1 MNASVF
7 SVPVLVTC
15 SLLFVAGCNTTSPQ
29 AGANDAGTDVTNPSI
44 QAAHSDGILV
54 ANKKQFFKQA
64 ESLKAGDTIVLADG
78 VWEDFEI
85 LFKGV
90 GTPEKPITLKAQTN
104 GGVVLSGLSNLR
116 LAGEYLVVEGLV
128 FKDGYSPTGEV
139 VSFKENDNNLAY
151 HSRVTQ
157 VVIDGFSNPDKFNSD
172 KWVVMYGKHNRFDH
186 SHLEGKSNAG
196 VTMAVR
202 LNTKGSQQNHH
213 RIDHNYFGPRPILGS
228 NGGETLRIGTSK
240 YSLSD
245 SFTIVEKNYFDRCN
259 GEVEIISNKSG
270 KNQFLNNVFFESR
283 GTLTL
288 RHGNGNLVEGNV
300 FFGNGKHHTG
310 GIRIIN
316 ADQTVRNNY
325 MEGLTGIRFGGG
337 FTVMNGVPNSSI
349 NRYHQVNNAKID
361 NNTLVNLDNINLAA
375 GSDAERSATP
385 INSSFANNLVVNNS
399 GENPFKIFD
408 DVSGIS
414 FKNNLASQ
422 LPQDELAEGF
432 DVKDIELVRGENGLL
447 QSKQAQQLEVGAPA
461 SLNPT
466 LKENTGVNWYDKAG
480 LPIDFDSG
488 KTVSVSSADELY
500 RAVAEAE
507 SGSTILLKAGS
518 YSLNKQ
524 MQVKSVVT
532 LKAESPRSVTLY
544 PMRSLMIE
552 IEDGGSLKLD
562 GLNISGKKSPDSAG
576 NVLIRNTKLP
586 TLFNHK
592 LAIHNTHITD
602 LNVNHSSHVFDAG
615 YRSLADN
622 IDITD
627 SVFQNITGDVLRL
640 DKEQDDLGIYNAEYV
655 TIKNS
660 TFSNIEG
667 AIAKIYRGGTD
678 ESTFGPH
685 FTLTDSNVSNV
696 GKGKRNKSKSSI
708 FLLGVQQSLISGN
721 TFVDSKLVTIDHTV
735 GEPQTQILNNTFD
748 STPLPEVTETF
759 TKGAST
765 ATVKG
770 NQSK

>member
-15 SLLFVAGCNTTSPQ
+15 SLLFVAGCNSTSPQ
-29 AGANDAGTDVTNPSI
+29 AGANDAGTDVTTPLL
-44 QAAHSDGILV
+44 QTAQSDGILV
-54 ANKKQFFKQA
+54 ANKDQFFKQA

-85 LFKGV
+85 LLKGV
-90 GTPEKPITLKAQTN
+90 GTAEKPITLKAQTH

-116 LAGEYLVVEGLV
+116 LAGQYLVVEGLV

-139 VSFKENDNNLAY
+139 VSFKENDDNLAY

-157 VVIDGFSNPDKFNSD
+157 IVIDGFSNPDKFNSD
-172 KWVVMYGKHNRFDH
+172 KWVVMYGKNNRFDH

-202 LNTKGSQQNHH
+202 LNTEDSQQNHH

-245 SFTIVEKNYFDRCN
+245 SFTLVENNYFDRCN

-270 KNQFLNNVFFESR
+270 KNKFLNNVFFESR

-385 INSSFANNLVVNNS
+385 INSSFSNNLVVNES
-399 GENPFKIFD
+399 AENPFKIFD
-408 DVSGIS
+408 DVSGIT
-414 FKNNLASQ
+414 FKNNFASQ
-422 LPQDELAEGF
+422 RPQDELAQGF

-447 QSKQAQQLEVGAPA
+447 QSKQAQQLDIGAPV

-466 LKENTGVNWYDKAG
+466 SKDETGVSWYEKAG
-480 LPIDFDSG
+480 LPIDFGSG
-488 KTVSVSSADELY
+488 DTVSVSTADELY
-500 RAVAEAE
+500 TAVAQAE
-507 SGSTILLKAGS
+507 SGSTILLKTGS

-524 MQVKSVVT
+524 IQVKSVVT
-532 LKAESPRSVTLY
+532 LKAETPRSVTLY

-562 GLNISGKKSPDSAG
+562 GLNISGKKAPDSAG

-627 SVFQNITGDVLRL
+627 SVFKNITGDVLRL

-655 TIKNS
+655 NIRNTS
-660 TFSNIEG
+660 FSNIEG

-685 FTLTDSNVSNV
+685 FTLTDSDITNV

-748 STPLPEVTETF
+748 STPLPKVTETF

-765 ATVKG
+765 ATVEG
-770 NQSK
+770 NTSK

>member
-15 SLLFVAGCNTTSPQ
+15 SLLFVAGCNSTSPQ
-29 AGANDAGTDVTNPSI
+29 AGAKEDSTDVSNPLLQVS
-44 QAAHSDGILV
+44 QSDGILV
-54 ANKKQFFKQA
+54 ADKKQFLKQTK
-64 ESLKAGDTIVLADG
+64 SLKAGDTIVLADG

-85 LFKGV
+85 LLKGV

-139 VSFKENDNNLAY
+139 VSFKENDDNLAY

-172 KWVVMYGKHNRFDH
+172 KWVVMYGRNNRFDH

-202 LNTKGSQQNHH
+202 LNTEDSQQNHH

-245 SFTIVEKNYFDRCN
+245 SFTIVENNYFDRCN

-349 NRYHQVNNAKID
+349 NRYHQVKNAKID

-375 GSDAERSATP
+375 GSDAERTATP
-385 INSSFANNLVVNNS
+385 INSSFANNVVVNNS

-408 DVSGIS
+408 DVSGIT

-422 LPQDELAEGF
+422 LPQDELAQGF
-432 DVKDIELVRGENGLL
+432 DVKNIELVRGENGLL
-447 QSKQAQQLEVGAPA
+447 QSKQAQQLDIGAPA
-461 SLNPT
+461 SLSPT
-466 LKENTGVNWYDKAG
+466 LKEDTGVNWYEKAG

-500 RAVAEAE
+500 SAVAEAE

-524 MQVKSVVT
+524 LQVKSVVT

-615 YRSLADN
+615 YRSLADS

-627 SVFQNITGDVLRL
+627 SVFKNITGDVLRL

-655 TIKNS
+655 IIKNS

-685 FTLTDSNVSNV
+685 FTLTNSDISNV